1 MIRIIVDFPCG
12 KMAALN
18 LQPFHQTVDA
28 LKDMIEGV
36 ECLPRDQLYL
46 SASGQQLVDGNT
58 LIHYNVGSGSR
69 IKLFQPTDLIQP
81 AGPVHQQRASM
92 TPWDVREA
100 LLVMDSLARE
110 EDESDN
116 EDTAAAGSSVTILAT
131 KIITFTLFI
140 VFDTFD
146 TRFDTLFKEEEP
158 PAQEPEL
165 PAQEPEQLP
174 AQEEEP
180 PAQEPE
186 LPAQEP
192 ELPAQEEQLSAQ
204 EELPEQ
210 LPEELPKQLPEQLPD
225 PKVFLSKFMR
235 TLLIVVPPE
244 TVSTMI
250 KTTMSSEYKWLC
262 ELTATKEARVQYKKD
277 GKVIIIGSSI
287 RDTIMEFVTREDVG
301 RGIIRQ
307 YYREQRKAVCVG
319 IGMRRYAS
327 LSDLGDP
334 EVCEPPIQN
343 LMKRGL
349 TPYNASKAI
358 FNEPKYIRRVLDDTT
373 NTAEFDLTKS
383 PIYAQLERHLD
394 RKILLEYSLYTVE
407 LLPSSDFQ
415 LEGHMALPL
424 VPLQAHPS
432 RPSTAVWAV
441 GRFVFAYD
449 TATSAWEQPR
459 RELHSDAVRAL
470 DGMAA
475 TGEGAEGCT
484 RWVSAGD
491 DKEVKMWEEKGAEWT
506 AGPTLSHH
514 KKLTCA
520 LFDPHGKAVF
530 ADRFGDIYRWE
541 GKESSEAELLCSHL
555 AIVTAL
561 AFSPSG
567 KYLISA
573 DNHEKVR
580 VNCYTGGSEIRSFCL
595 GHTAQITAVA
605 AIGDEAVLSA
615 SADGSLRLW
624 SLDGEP
630 LARCELG
637 SAVSS
642 LSFQKGVGSGCVEAV
657 VGCEAPLPAIRRVKL
672 SATQGAKAEVEV
684 LAEEAPQ
691 AVCVRGDGSWLWV
704 DRRGH
709 LRTPAAEVSGPCGD
723 VFQGEDLPP
732 ATCALSKNAG
742 DADADAEGGVDEDG
756 EAKPEESKKAKKRGR
771 Q

>member
-1 MIRIIVDFPCG
+1 
-12 KMAALN
+12 MAALN

-116 EDTAAAGSSVTILAT
+116 EDTAAAGSSVTILLPEELPELPAQ
-131 KIITFTLFI
+131 
-140 VFDTFD
+140 
-146 TRFDTLFKEEEP
+146 EEEP

-180 PAQEPE
+180 PAQE
-186 LPAQEP
+186 
-192 ELPAQEEQLSAQ
+192 
-204 EELPEQ
+204 
-210 LPEELPKQLPEQLPD
+210 PEQLPD

-383 PIYAQLERHLD
+383 HIYAQLERHPD
-394 RKILLEYSLYTVE
+394 CKILLEYSLYTVK

-415 LEGHMALPL
+415 LEDHMALPL

-672 SATQGAKAEVEV
+672 SATQGAKAE
-684 LAEEAPQ
+684 
-691 AVCVRGDGSWLWV
+691 
-704 DRRGH
+704 
-709 LRTPAAEVSGPCGD
+709 
-723 VFQGEDLPP
+723 
-732 ATCALSKNAG
+732 
-742 DADADAEGGVDEDG
+742 
-756 EAKPEESKKAKKRGR
+756 
-771 Q
+771 